1 MHSFASQDAYFAL
14 SATRYSK
21 HAIKPLLGD
30 PQIPNTKTRLWC
42 RQIVREK
49 FLLACWENTSV
60 QINQPTPPNPDK
72 LGRAGNYVTD
82 TAADLQTLI
91 RLLLLGKWNKWETDC
106 FFVFLL
112 PLFILSHQDRSDY
125 KRRLLRHCL
134 LRQNTYINVAE
145 TCFGYLGVLQK
156 AGCSLL
162 KRSFSLVLNQNNMW
176 HKVNEF
182 GEQMKSG
189 NWFKDRGLG

>member
-30 PQIPNTKTRLWC
+30 PQIPDTKTEVPSCLL
-42 RQIVREK
+42 REHK
-49 FLLACWENTSV
+49 CP
-60 QINQPTPPNPDK
+60 NQPTNQLPQIPTRW
-72 LGRAGNYVTD
+72 GRAGNYVTD

>member
-1 MHSFASQDAYFAL
+1 MQTDSEGEVPSC
-14 SATRYSK
+14 
-21 HAIKPLLGD
+21 LLREHKCPNQPTNQL
-30 PQIPNTKTRLWC
+30 PQIPTRW
-42 RQIVREK
+42 
-49 FLLACWENTSV
+49 
-60 QINQPTPPNPDK
+60 
-72 LGRAGNYVTD
+72 GRAGNYVTD

-189 NWFKDRGLG
+189 NWLKDRGLG